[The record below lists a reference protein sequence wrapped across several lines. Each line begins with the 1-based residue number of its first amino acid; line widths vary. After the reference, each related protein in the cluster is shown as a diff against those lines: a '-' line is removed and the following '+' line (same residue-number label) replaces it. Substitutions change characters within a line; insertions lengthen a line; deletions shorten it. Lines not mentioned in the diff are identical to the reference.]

1 MKNYILILASFFYIF
16 SVSSQ
21 NKKKRFNYLD
31 VFEIQFASEPMISP
45 SGKLIVYRR
54 MGFDKIEDK
63 SIGNLWII
71 NYDGTDHQKL
81 TSFDGDESNP
91 IWSPNGDRIAFIRK
105 TDDGPEIYIHWIN
118 TKTTA
123 RLSNLE
129 SAPSNLSWSRDGKK
143 IAFTMKVKLDSPVLV
158 DLPKKPK
165 NARWAESPRVTD
177 RLYHEKDG
185 VGYIEPGFT
194 HVFFISS
201 EGSVETQVT
210 QGDFNHYGNLS
221 WSKDNSKI
229 YFTTNRNKDWEYDFR
244 NSEIGYVSIES
255 KNIKT
260 LTTREG
266 PDFKPKVSPD
276 GKFIAYIGYEDKLQ
290 AYQNEALSVM
300 TIEGENTKTVS
311 LDIDSS
317 INDFYWDSNSK
328 GFYISYDIEGD
339 TKISYLNLNGN
350 KSSFIADQLGGT
362 TIGRPYGGGSFSVS
376 NNGSV
381 VYTFTNSNHP
391 AEIRIVTSKGEFKI
405 TNLSDHLLKNKNL
418 ATVKEIW
425 YESSFD
431 KRKIQGWIAFPPN
444 YDSNKQYRL
453 LVENHGG
460 PISNYGNRFSPEV
473 QLYASNNYIVFYPNP
488 RGSTSYGEEFA
499 NLLHHNYP
507 GEDYIDVM
515 DGVNYLI
522 KKGFAYE
529 NKLYVTGGSAGGI
542 MTSWMI
548 GKNNRFK
555 AAAVIKPV
563 VNWISK
569 TLVADNYFSYA
580 DTRFPGQPFENF
592 NEYWNFSPLSLV
604 ENITT
609 PTMVMV
615 GMEDLRTPPSEA
627 KQLYHAL
634 KIRKVPTILI
644 EIPDASHF
652 ISKRPSNLISK
663 ISHIIAWLDKY

>member
-31 VFEIQFASEPMISP
+31 VFEIQFASDPMISP